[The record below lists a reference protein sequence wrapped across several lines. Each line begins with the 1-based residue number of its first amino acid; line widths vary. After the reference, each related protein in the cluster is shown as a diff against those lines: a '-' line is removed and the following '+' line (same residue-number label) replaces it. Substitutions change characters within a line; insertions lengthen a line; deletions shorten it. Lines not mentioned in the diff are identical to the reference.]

1 MRAAARRIALIF
13 GSVVG
18 ITTVLS
24 VTIGLLAGA
33 RLARAVA
40 TGFYAAGALALIGT
54 FVFGSRG
61 PLRPVFRDSQGGGF
75 LGARGLRKA
84 TPDERTDSAS
94 TAILLFTLG
103 IALIGIGAVVDP
115 ERRAY

>member
-1 MRAAARRIALIF
+1 MRAAARRIALVF

-18 ITTVLS
+18 VTTVIS
-24 VTIGLLAGA
+24 AAIGVLVGA
-33 RLARAVA
+33 SLARALA

-61 PLRPVFRDSQGGGF
+61 PLRPVFRDAQGGGF
-75 LGARGLRKA
+75 LGGRGLRKA
-84 TPDERTDSAS
+84 TPDERTETAS

-103 IALIGIGAVVDP
+103 IALIAIGAVIDP

>member
-1 MRAAARRIALIF
+1 VRAAARRLALIF
-13 GSVVG
+13 GGVVG
-18 ITTVLS
+18 VTTVLS
-24 VTIGLLAGA
+24 VVIGVLAGA

-61 PLRPVFRDSQGGGF
+61 PLRPIFRDSQGGGF
-75 LGARGLRKA
+75 LGGRGLRKA
-84 TPDERTDSAS
+84 TPDERTETAS
-94 TAILLFTLG
+94 TAILLFALG
-103 IALIGIGAVVDP
+103 MALIAIGAVVDP